1 MKTRLTFLFCVLGAS
16 IWAQN
21 FNKITADQH
30 FDRLEYTYAI
40 QDYLQQIKEG
50 NGNAFVYERLAIS
63 YEKLGNYRDAERYYR
78 RLAKGRNGDSKYIYA
93 WAQMLKANGKFDE
106 YSAQMLRFID
116 AYPSDPRADAYK
128 NDLETLKSIQA
139 QEPCYTVDNVTF
151 NSKKSDFGAFRDG
164 DTLYF
169 ASARAPMKKNHGWTD
184 QSFLDIY
191 KATVSKDGKV
201 GPGIPISEM
210 INTKYHEGISAKTP
224 DGKRIF
230 FDRNNYTNGKYQKDS
245 VGVNQLQLY
254 YSDRVNGAF
263 AKAVPVPFND
273 KNYSTGHPALSPDGK
288 TLFFASD
295 RPGGQGQA
303 DIWKVAILDDGN
315 FGTPEN
321 LGTVVNT
328 SGRDAFPF
336 INIDDQLYFTSD
348 GHVGLGG
355 FDIYRYDS
363 EIVINLGDP
372 INTGADDFSIKF
384 NSDGSSGYMASNRK
398 RKGDDD
404 IYAFAKIPPC
414 KGVITIMAKDM
425 QRKALSNATIKIT
438 NLSDNSEQTQ
448 QTDVLGRYAFTS
460 DCDIK
465 YTIVIEAEGH
475 DATTQ
480 TVEIRTKDITEN
492 FSLETSLDV
501 EITEDRVV
509 LSPIYFDFNKW
520 DVTPKAALE
529 LNRLVSVMQRYPT
542 MIISAESH
550 TDARGPEEY
559 NRILSDKRAKSMR
572 DYVISQGISAERISG
587 IGKGESDPAVNCG
600 LECTEEEH
608 QLNRRSEFVIVSQ

>member
-1 MKTRLTFLFCVLGAS
+1 MKTRLTFLFCVLSVS

-40 QDYLQQIKEG
+40 QDYLVQIKEG
-50 NGNAFVYERLAIS
+50 NGSTGVYERLAIS

-78 RLAKGRNGDSKYIYA
+78 RLAKGRNGNTEYIYD
-93 WAQMLKANGKFDE
+93 WAQMLKSNGKFDE
-106 YSAQMLRFID
+106 YSAQMLRFMD
-116 AYPSDPRADAYK
+116 AYPSDPRAAAYK
-128 NDLETLKSIQA
+128 NDLEILKSIQA
-139 QEPCYTVDNVTF
+139 QDPLYTVDNVTF
-151 NSKKSDFGAFRDG
+151 NSKKSDFGAYRDG

-169 ASARAPMKKNHGWTD
+169 ASAKAPMKKNHGWTD

-191 KATVSKDGKV
+191 KATISKDGKV
-201 GPGIPISEM
+201 GAGIAISEI

-224 DGKRIF
+224 NGKRIF

-288 TLFFASD
+288 TLYFASD
-295 RPGGQGQA
+295 RPGGYGQA
-303 DIWKVAILDDGN
+303 DIWKVEIHEDGT
-315 FGTPEN
+315 FGIPEN
-321 LGTVVNT
+321 LGAVVNT
-328 SGRDAFPF
+328 SGKDAFPF
-336 INIDDQLYFTSD
+336 INMDEQLYFTSD
-348 GHVGLGG
+348 GHIGLGG
-355 FDIYRYDS
+355 FDIYRFDS
-363 EIVINLGDP
+363 EIVINLGAP
-372 INTGADDFSIKF
+372 INTGADDFSMKF

-398 RKGDDD
+398 RIGDDD

-414 KGVITIMAKDM
+414 KGVISIIAKDM

-438 NLSDNSEQTQ
+438 NLSDETVQTE

-460 DCDIK
+460 DCDTK
-465 YTIVIEAEGH
+465 YRVLIETEGH

-480 TVEIRTKDITEN
+480 TVEIRTQDITEN

-520 DVTPKAALE
+520 DITPQAALE
-529 LNRLVSVMQRYPT
+529 LNRLVTVMQRYPT
-542 MIISAESH
+542 MVISAESH
-550 TDARGPEEY
+550 TDARGKEEY

-572 DYVISQGISAERISG
+572 DYVISQGILAERISG
-587 IGKGESDPAVNCG
+587 IGKGETDPAVNCG
-600 LECTEEEH
+600 LDCTEEEH

>member
-139 QEPCYTVDNVTF
+139 QEPWYTVDNVTF

-384 NSDGSSGYMASNRK
+384 NSDGSSGYIASNRK

>member
-384 NSDGSSGYMASNRK
+384 NSDGSSGYIASNRK